1 MKTFCAFLITSC
13 LVLVAFDAMQG
24 KIVLCA
30 VMLLCALINIFTL
43 MNHMDG
49 GRPA

>member
-1 MKTFCAFLITSC
+1 MKTFYAFLITSC
-13 LVLVAFDAMQG
+13 LALAVFDAMQG
-24 KIVLCA
+24 KMVLCA
-30 VMLLCALINIFTL
+30 AMLLCALINIFTL